1 MALERL
7 LRLLGSFDGQVALV
21 TGASSGIGREIAV
34 TFGRLKA
41 AVALMARRR
50 AELAQT
56 ARQITEAGGE
66 ALVIPTDVTDERA
79 VRDGV
84 ATVRRKWKRI
94 DVLVNSAG
102 VLLPARVGEM
112 AAADF
117 ERMLRVNVFGALF
130 AMQATLPLMEA
141 RGRGTII
148 NIASLAGRRGYS
160 PLGGYCAS
168 KFALLGLTEALR
180 MEVDGTDIH
189 VGLVLPGVVDTP
201 MVEGVDQREVL
212 SGWPTVLNMPV
223 EWVAV
228 ATILATRF
236 RLREIA
242 VPPGAATLEVLAALS
257 PAMSDTL
264 LGWINAAGRTINRAT
279 SRTGE
284 KRPHTRRTGSQP
296 RSRA

>member
-1 MALERL
+1 MVLDRL
-7 LRLLGSFDGQVALV
+7 LPLLGSLDGQVVLV

-34 TFGRLKA
+34 SFGRLKA

-50 AELAQT
+50 ADLAET
-56 ARQITEAGGE
+56 ARQVTDAGGE
-66 ALVIPTDVTDERA
+66 ALVVPADVTNERA
-79 VRDGV
+79 VHDGV

-102 VLLPARVGEM
+102 VMLPARVGEM
-112 AAADF
+112 AAADL

-130 AMQATLPLMEA
+130 AMQAALPIMEA
-141 RGRGTII
+141 RGRGSII

-180 MEVDGTDIH
+180 TEVDDSDLH

-201 MVEGVDQREVL
+201 MIDKVDQREVL
-212 SGWPTVLNMPV
+212 SGWPVMLNMPV

-257 PAMSDTL
+257 PAISDTL
-264 LGWINAAGRTINRAT
+264 IGWINAAGRAINRAT

-284 KRPHTRRTGSQP
+284 RPRRSPRARPRP
-296 RSRA
+296 RSRG